1 MRAVQKISLGSV
13 MVILIA
19 FAACQKNNLSVP
31 DDAAMLAT
39 SNARIDNESN
49 KVEDVVNSVALSA
62 GIDLTSQKL
71 EGGGFIS
78 LLPACATVAVDTLT
92 MPHSIVIDFGT
103 TPCLCDQWDNRYRE
117 GIVTVAWTGNYK
129 QPGTVINYTTSNY
142 FRGDA
147 PDQMDQISFTKTVT
161 NEGLNENGN
170 LHYHIVTTGSMTT
183 FDGLTSNWTAD
194 KEKEWALGTSTT
206 DRADDV
212 FLFTGSMSG
221 TNLNGVAYTASIV
234 NPLMKD
240 ACDWYVSGTVEISRA
255 NMPNVTLNYGDGVCD
270 DQATITVNGTTKNI
284 TLH

>member
-1 MRAVQKISLGSV
+1 MNWHSYAKVICKNIFFHNKKFQSMRAVQKISLGSV

-103 TPCLCDQWDNRYRE
+103 TPCLCDQWDNRYRK
-117 GIVTVAWTGNYK
+117 VSL
-129 QPGTVINYTTSNY
+129 QSPGPAI
-142 FRGDA
+142 
-147 PDQMDQISFTKTVT
+147 T
-161 NEGLNENGN
+161 NNREL
-170 LHYHIVTTGSMTT
+170 
-183 FDGLTSNWTAD
+183 
-194 KEKEWALGTSTT
+194 
-206 DRADDV
+206 
-212 FLFTGSMSG
+212 
-221 TNLNGVAYTASIV
+221 
-234 NPLMKD
+234 
-240 ACDWYVSGTVEISRA
+240 
-255 NMPNVTLNYGDGVCD
+255 
-270 DQATITVNGTTKNI
+270 
-284 TLH
+284 